1 MRILFEPIGGA
12 LGIGA
17 ITRCLAMA
25 QAATMRGHQVGF
37 LAPDGYPL
45 IDELDLGERFRAPF
59 PERTAELVGSG
70 EADGFTEAVLIRGMA
85 QPDYVRAA
93 VDAEVSAYR
102 TFRPDI
108 VVTEMQPTVP
118 IAAHITG
125 IPFACTVQS
134 PNLAAF
140 TGPSDRPELCAQ
152 VEATFA
158 ALAREHGLPAPNS
171 LEGLLHQRAAVNIAP
186 TAEVLEPALGS
197 LPRTRYVGP
206 VLLPSLELAPAPR
219 YDDAEIRILVYLSFG
234 ALTLD
239 TFLPVIAK
247 AFPVP
252 RHSVIVAARDKDVG
266 GREVPFRQDNVIV
279 ARTPGITRLLQD
291 TDLVITRGGQ
301 NALMAALLAGVPVIG
316 TPGRSSE
323 PIFNLGALQAHGAA
337 LTLLDEPNSDDLADA
352 ADTLLSRNAGQHAA
366 RLGELLRRHGGPVEA
381 VEALEQAVVAH
392 RSPTPE
398 AH

>member
-25 QAATMRGHQVGF
+25 QAAAMRGHRVAF
-37 LAPDGYPL
+37 LAPEGYPL
-45 IDELDLGERFRAPF
+45 IDELDLGERYFAPF
-59 PERTAELVGSG
+59 PERTPELVGSG
-70 EADGFTEAVLIRGMA
+70 EADGFTEAVLIRGMGEPA
-85 QPDYVRAA
+85 YVRAA
-93 VDAEVSAYR
+93 LDAEVSAYR
-102 TFRPDI
+102 AFRPDM

-118 IAAHITG
+118 IAAHIARV
-125 IPFACTVQS
+125 PFACTVQS

-140 TGPSDRPELCAQ
+140 AGPSDRPESCAR

-158 ALAREHGLPAPNS
+158 ALAREHGLPEPAS
-171 LEGLLHQRAAVNIAP
+171 LEDLLHQHAAVNIAP
-186 TAEVLEPALGS
+186 TAEVLEPALGA

-219 YDDAEIRILVYLSFG
+219 YDDAEVRVLVYLSFG

-239 TFLPVIAK
+239 EFLPVIAK
-247 AFPVP
+247 AFPAP
-252 RHSVIVAARDKDVG
+252 RHSVVVAAREKDIA

-291 TDLVITRGGQ
+291 TDLLVTRGGQ
-301 NALMAALLAGVPVIG
+301 NALMASLLAGVPVIG
-316 TPGRSSE
+316 TPGRSPE

-337 LTLLDEPNSDDLADA
+337 LTLLDEPGPEALAEA
-352 ADTLLSRNAGQHAA
+352 AQTLLTGHAAQHAA
-366 RLGELLRRHGGPVEA
+366 RLGDLLRRHRGAVEA
-381 VEALEQAVVAH
+381 VEALESAVSNPAC
-392 RSPTPE
+392 RPPLD
-398 AH
+398 